1 MSRDRRL
8 TPFALEHYFREPNL
22 GAIVEWQEHI
32 SQFAEAIIPF
42 DDTSD
47 VGHDFS
53 TTAHYESTVWNMVL
67 RIRKGISPDGLV
79 KLRQEGRVFDEAFCL
94 ADTLGNIAFHLG
106 ASLGL
111 MKLIEEVGEPNAI
124 ASFKAIKKAT
134 EQVACYGHADIK
146 WMGKKMPLATIAG
159 DFLLP
164 LAFDGLTE
172 LGIPPLLAR
181 NLLGVV
187 SRRLVTYGGSD
198 YVFRSH
204 RLLSQRHRGWSE
216 PDIMKELM
224 WLLAERQHLADTQVS
239 IDGQTIGSLEGVADW
254 KLLGT

>member
-1 MSRDRRL
+1 LRRTDEYKLSVKAKKGTGGKLLKLYFDGSPALAGRSCGLHINIGTNAHGLLGNASVLLAPFEVLLGSTSRFVKDHPGPYCGRWIVWAHGMSRDRRL

-124 ASFKAIKKAT
+124 ASFTKT
-134 EQVACYGHADIK
+134 PRME
-146 WMGKKMPLATIAG
+146 
-159 DFLLP
+159 
-164 LAFDGLTE
+164 
-172 LGIPPLLAR
+172 
-181 NLLGVV
+181 
-187 SRRLVTYGGSD
+187 
-198 YVFRSH
+198 
-204 RLLSQRHRGWSE
+204 
-216 PDIMKELM
+216 
-224 WLLAERQHLADTQVS
+224 
-239 IDGQTIGSLEGVADW
+239 
-254 KLLGT
+254 